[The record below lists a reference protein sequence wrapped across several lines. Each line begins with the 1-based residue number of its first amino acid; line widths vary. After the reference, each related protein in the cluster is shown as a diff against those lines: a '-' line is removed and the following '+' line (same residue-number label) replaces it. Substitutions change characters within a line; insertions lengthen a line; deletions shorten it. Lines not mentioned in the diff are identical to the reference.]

1 MSCGDASVPGPF
13 PAVERVVGAL
23 EPTAAMAAERAG
35 EPGGHTARYWPD
47 YYGWGRQGCREF

>member
-1 MSCGDASVPGPF
+1 MIDGHAAQGVDRKLFQAQ
-13 PAVERVVGAL
+13 AL
-23 EPTAAMAAERAG
+23 PAERDG